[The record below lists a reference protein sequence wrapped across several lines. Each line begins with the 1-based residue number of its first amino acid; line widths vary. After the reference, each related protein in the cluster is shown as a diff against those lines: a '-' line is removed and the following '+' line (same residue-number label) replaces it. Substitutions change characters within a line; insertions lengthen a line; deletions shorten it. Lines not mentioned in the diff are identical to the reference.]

1 MTTIELTEAESLD
14 LVSQAL
20 VGRIVTTVDGSPQI
34 HPVSHT
40 VIGGAIYFRTLPGDK
55 LLGITVNASV
65 LFEADA
71 IADGTA
77 WSVVVHGLAR
87 RIDEEPE
94 IMSQVASLLREP
106 FVGGTRDA
114 VVRIVPQTVNGRL
127 FQPSPGSHPRDAGQG
142 DWR

>member
-1 MTTIELTEAESLD
+1 MTTIELTESESLD
-14 LVSQAL
+14 LVSHAL

-40 VIGGAIYFRTLPGDK
+40 VIDGAIYFRTLPGDK
-55 LLGITVNASV
+55 LLGVTVNASV

-71 IADGTA
+71 IANGTA

-94 IMSQVASLLREP
+94 VMSQVASLLREP
-106 FVGGTRDA
+106 FTGGSPEA
-114 VVRIVPQTVNGRL
+114 VVRIVPQSVNGRL
-127 FQPSPGSHPRDAGQG
+127 FPPSPDSRDRDSAQRG
-142 DWR
+142 

>member
-1 MTTIELTEAESLD
+1 MTTIELTEAQSLV
-14 LVSQAL
+14 LVGQAL

-40 VIGGAIYFRTLPGDK
+40 VIEGAIYFRTLPGDK

-71 IADGTA
+71 VVDGTA

-94 IMSQVASLLREP
+94 VMSKIASQLREP
-106 FVGGTRDA
+106 FTGGDPDA
-114 VVRIVPQTVNGRL
+114 VVRIVPQSVNGRL
-127 FQPSPGSHPRDAGQG
+127 FPPSPGPDGSDPRQDE
-142 DWR
+142 RR